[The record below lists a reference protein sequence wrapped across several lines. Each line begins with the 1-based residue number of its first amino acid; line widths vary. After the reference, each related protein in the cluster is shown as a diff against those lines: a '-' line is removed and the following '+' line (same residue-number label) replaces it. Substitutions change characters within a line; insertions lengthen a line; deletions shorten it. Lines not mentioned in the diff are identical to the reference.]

1 LAWLHYTRVSLRIE
15 LPIIVCWLAC
25 VNCYSISLDS
35 RASSVL
41 RARSVP
47 GLEFTNMMHLYVI
60 VSPPLYKL
68 STCSIKTH
76 RHALKLQTSHQSH
89 ILKLHFNL
97 QIYTS
102 IPNPQQQTTSQWPNV
117 SKKARRTLTLRTT
130 PVSFPGLLSSG
141 CLILSPYSCL
151 TYLSSFPPRLNTN
164 QLKEDERTIA
174 NKLASAEKAEQESDA
189 PKSKQAA
196 QIAEDATLPAKSH
209 GNEPSRGAKIDQE
222 LREEEEAEL
231 KRKGKA

>member
-1 LAWLHYTRVSLRIE
+1 L
-15 LPIIVCWLAC
+15 
-25 VNCYSISLDS
+25 
-35 RASSVL
+35 SSDC
-41 RARSVP
+41 
-47 GLEFTNMMHLYVI
+47 
-60 VSPPLYKL
+60 PLYSPHSSL
-68 STCSIKTH
+68 TYSS
-76 RHALKLQTSHQSH
+76 
-89 ILKLHFNL
+89 
-97 QIYTS
+97 S
-102 IPNPQQQTTSQWPNV
+102 IP
-117 SKKARRTLTLRTT
+117 
-130 PVSFPGLLSSG
+130 
-141 CLILSPYSCL
+141 
-151 TYLSSFPPRLNTN
+151 PRPNTN